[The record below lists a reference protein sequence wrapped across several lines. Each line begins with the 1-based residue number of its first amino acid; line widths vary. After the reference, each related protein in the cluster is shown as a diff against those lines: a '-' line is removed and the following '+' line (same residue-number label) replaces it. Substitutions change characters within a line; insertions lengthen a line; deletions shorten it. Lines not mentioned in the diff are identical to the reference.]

1 VTEAKI
7 TTVEVAP
14 NAPTL
19 PVGTVS
25 QLTATAVYS
34 DGTRRNVTN
43 DATWMSTTPAVV
55 AVDTMRFRG
64 RITAVSQGKTMVTA
78 FYMGIEAT
86 AYVTVSPAVLSG
98 ISVSPA
104 GAMLPA
110 GTSQQFTAKATRSDG
125 TSFDVTA
132 LAMWSSDAPMVASVA
147 AAGAMR
153 GQVRGIS
160 GGTANIRATFM
171 GVSGSASVT
180 VTDATIASI
189 QVTPFAPTLST
200 GSTQPFTAT
209 AVFSDGSQVPVTGGA
224 VWKSSDP
231 RVAEVGTAGP
241 AQGLVTTLAKGTT
254 EISATYAG
262 LTGTSTLLVTEAKI
276 LQIQVTPFDPTIPVG
291 FPQALTATAIYSDGS
306 NRNITS
312 LATWTSSAPFV
323 ADVSNADGSR
333 GQAKAFRPGDAVIGA
348 QRGGR
353 QGKAL
358 LLVK

>member
-1 VTEAKI
+1 
-7 TTVEVAP
+7 
-14 NAPTL
+14 
-19 PVGTVS
+19 
-25 QLTATAVYS
+25 
-34 DGTRRNVTN
+34 
-43 DATWMSTTPAVV
+43 
-55 AVDTMRFRG
+55 
-64 RITAVSQGKTMVTA
+64 
-78 FYMGIEAT
+78 
-86 AYVTVSPAVLSG
+86 
-98 ISVSPA
+98 
-104 GAMLPA
+104 
-110 GTSQQFTAKATRSDG
+110 
-125 TSFDVTA
+125 
-132 LAMWSSDAPMVASVA
+132 MVASVA

-180 VTDATIASI
+180 VTDATIASS

-323 ADVSNADGSR
+323 AGVSDAPATKGLLSTFTAGRTQIVATYAGGVGTADVTVTAAQLLSIDVVPGMAFATTGEVVSFRALGSFNDGSTLDITTYVTWTSNDLEVADVSNADGSR